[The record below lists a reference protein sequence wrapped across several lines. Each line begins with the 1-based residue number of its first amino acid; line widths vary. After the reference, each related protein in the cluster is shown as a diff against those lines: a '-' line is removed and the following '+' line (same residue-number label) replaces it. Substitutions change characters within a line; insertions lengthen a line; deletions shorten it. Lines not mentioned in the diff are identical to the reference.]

1 MKNANCHRIIL
12 ITGSKHSGKSHAAR
26 ALEKLTGGTAFDLD
40 DCIEKETG
48 RTPRELYKESEEL
61 FRKAEE
67 QALASLLQL
76 KEGPAVRIIA
86 AGGGFADN
94 SKALALLSAPFLKKR
109 KVLIVYLELS
119 AEIAWQRIVHA
130 APELPP
136 FLNTEN
142 PKETHKVLHEL
153 RAKAYKALAHLTIA
167 AENKSPEEIAG
178 EIARFL

>member
-12 ITGSKHSGKSHAAR
+12 ITGPKHSGKSLAAR
-26 ALEKLTGGTAFDLD
+26 ALEELTGGAVFDLD
-40 DCIEKETG
+40 DRIEKDTG
-48 RTPRELYKESEEL
+48 RTPREIYKESAEL

-76 KEGPAVRIIA
+76 NEGPAVRIIA
-86 AGGGFADN
+86 AGGGLADN
-94 SKALALLSAPFLKKR
+94 SKALALLSAPLLQKMEVF
-109 KVLIVYLELS
+109 IVYLELS
-119 AEIAWQRIVHA
+119 AETAWRRIVHA

-142 PKETHKVLHEL
+142 PKETHKVLHER
-153 RAKAYKALAHLTIA
+153 RAKAYKALAHLTVT
-167 AENKSPEEIAG
+167 AEDKSPEEIAG